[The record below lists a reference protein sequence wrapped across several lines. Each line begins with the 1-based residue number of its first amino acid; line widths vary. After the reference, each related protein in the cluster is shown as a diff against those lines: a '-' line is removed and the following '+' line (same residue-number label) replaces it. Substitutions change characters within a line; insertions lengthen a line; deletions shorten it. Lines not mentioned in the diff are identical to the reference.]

1 MEHVHFTE
9 RPVLRD
15 PILIAAFAGWND
27 AAGAATF
34 AVRYLLR
41 QWSARR
47 FGSIDPEDFYL
58 FTETRPTVQ
67 LIDGQE
73 RELEWPSNELYYHR
87 DALSG
92 RDFIA
97 LVGVEPNLKWRTY
110 CGIIQDL
117 VREHKVTAAVTVGSM
132 LNDVPH
138 TTPARVVGYSTDPA
152 LSEKLRRLNVQA
164 ASYEGPTGIVSVVNN
179 TLRAEGVS
187 VSSLWGNVPRYLPA
201 IPSPK
206 VSAALLRRLTALLEI
221 IIDLTEIEALAIT
234 YDTNI
239 AEAVARNPD
248 VAAYVRRLEDRERE
262 LATED
267 QDRHSRSLGPLS
279 TNALMRELEEFLKR
293 QRQGD
298 QP

>member
-1 MEHVHFTE
+1 MEQVHFTE
-9 RPVLRD
+9 KPALRD

-34 AVRYLLR
+34 ALRYLLR

-47 FGSIDPEDFYL
+47 FGSIDPEEFYL
-58 FTETRPTVQ
+58 FTETRPTVR
-67 LIDGQE
+67 LVGGEE
-73 RELEWPSNELYYHR
+73 RQLEWPSNDFYYHR

-92 RDFIA
+92 RDFLV

-110 CGIIQDL
+110 SDIILEL
-117 VREHKVTAAVTVGSM
+117 VREHKVTTAVTVGSM
-132 LNDVPH
+132 LSDVPH
-138 TTPARVVGYSTDPA
+138 TTPARLVGHSTDPG
-152 LSEKLRRLNVQA
+152 LTEKLRRLNVQVTN
-164 ASYEGPTGIVSVVNN
+164 YEGPTGIVGVLNN
-179 TLRAEGVS
+179 RLRSEGLS

-206 VSAALLRRLTALLEI
+206 VSAALLRRLTALLQI

-234 YDTNI
+234 YDTHI

-262 LATED
+262 LENEN
-267 QDRHSRSLGPLS
+267 QEQRLNSPGPPS
-279 TNALMRELEEFLKR
+279 THALMQELEEFLKQ

-298 QP
+298 